1 MTTWFTPL
9 ADQSLR
15 IFVYAQPGAARTAIA
30 GLHDGALKIR
40 IAAPALEDRA
50 NAELIRFLAE
60 CFAVPKRNVELL
72 RGDKSRT
79 KQFTITGSQV
89 NPATLIAGAA

>member
-1 MTTWFTPL
+1 MTSWFTTL

-15 IFVYAQPGAARTAIA
+15 IFVHAQPGASRTEIV

-40 IAAPALEDRA
+40 VAAPPLEDRA

-60 CFAVPKRNVELL
+60 CFAVPRRNVELL

-79 KQFTITGSQV
+79 KQFTIAGSPV
-89 NPATLIAGAA
+89 NPATLIAGVA